1 MVMGALIIGLIIINV
16 VIAINNTQKRK
27 VY

>member
-1 MVMGALIIGLIIINV
+1 MGALIIGLIIINV